1 MTIADYFKVS
11 FKKPELSETIS
22 QIIEK
27 KAKLKNQL
35 ESCYSRLESIEICNS
50 NSKSADAIILSN
62 YLIVDIANLALSFQN
77 QANITITDNWL
88 EKVKNIS
95 DEEIKS
101 AFSNH
106 NSILTS
112 TYETEE
118 EKSEKI
124 ETSLSE
130 LLYSVE
136 KFIFK
141 KNKTQFENPVDDF
154 KKKSTIQV
162 IVSIIVLAF
171 ALNAGI
177 KQYNKIKPIKPDV
190 AKLYF
195 MNEQNT
201 TPVASNLVTAD
212 VSPSEEWKEA
222 RFSLPNPSEVKDIKV
237 ELVHQ
242 VHARFQLKELKY
254 FDANGKVVRERNF
267 KLNNLGMVENTET
280 NEICCTED
288 LKPGKLQPEKYM
300 ELESVNANPSFYV
313 KMEETKAVK
322 EIFLT
327 YRYIKNTKK
336 FTD

>member
-1 MTIADYFKVS
+1 MTIADYFRVS
-11 FKKPELSETIS
+11 FKKPELSETIA

-27 KAKLKNQL
+27 KTKLKNQI

-62 YLIVDIANLALSFQN
+62 YLIVDITNLALSFVN
-77 QANITITDNWL
+77 QPSIGISDNWL
-88 EKVKNIS
+88 EKIKIIS
-95 DEEIKS
+95 DEEIISEFTK
-101 AFSNH
+101 H

-124 ETSLSE
+124 ETSLSG
-130 LLYSVE
+130 LLFSVE

-154 KKKSTIQV
+154 KKKSTIQIVVSV
-162 IVSIIVLAF
+162 IVLIL

-177 KQYNKIKPIKPDV
+177 KQYNKLKPIKTDI

-195 MNEQNT
+195 MNEEIT
-201 TPVASNLVTAD
+201 TPIEANLLTAE
-212 VSPSEEWKEA
+212 V
-222 RFSLPNPSEVKDIKV
+222 NPSTEWSEVHFILPKPNEIKDIKV
-237 ELVHQ
+237 ELIHQ
-242 VHARFQLKELKY
+242 VFARFQLKELKY
-254 FDANGKVVRERNF
+254 LDENKKVLKERSF
-267 KLNNLGMVENTET
+267 QLNNIGMVDNTET

-288 LKPGKLQPEKYM
+288 LKPGKLAPGKYLEM
-300 ELESVNANPSFYV
+300 ESVKSNPSFYV
-313 KMEETKAVK
+313 KMEETKGVK
-322 EIFLT
+322 EIILT

>member
-1 MTIADYFKVS
+1 
-11 FKKPELSETIS
+11 
-22 QIIEK
+22 
-27 KAKLKNQL
+27 
-35 ESCYSRLESIEICNS
+35 
-50 NSKSADAIILSN
+50 
-62 YLIVDIANLALSFQN
+62 VDIANLALSFQN

-162 IVSIIVLAF
+162 IVSIIVLG
-171 ALNAGI
+171 NNGI
-177 KQYNKIKPIKPDV
+177 ICGQGIPSQGFSFDV
-190 AKLYF
+190 LLDAPTLHL
-195 MNEQNT
+195 T
-201 TPVASNLVTAD
+201 AS
-212 VSPSEEWKEA
+212 
-222 RFSLPNPSEVKDIKV
+222 
-237 ELVHQ
+237 
-242 VHARFQLKELKY
+242 
-254 FDANGKVVRERNF
+254 
-267 KLNNLGMVENTET
+267 
-280 NEICCTED
+280 
-288 LKPGKLQPEKYM
+288 
-300 ELESVNANPSFYV
+300 
-313 KMEETKAVK
+313 
-322 EIFLT
+322 
-327 YRYIKNTKK
+327 
-336 FTD
+336 